1 MVDFIGLMLEIFVKF
16 LKLFLLKYNLLLEGI
31 LNKILKILEVIFVF
45 DKEIWVYEYIIE
57 YLVKKCFI
65 LKYIFF
71 RCVFLSDWFFLI
83 RGDYVFDY

>member
-1 MVDFIGLMLEIFVKF
+1 MLEV
-16 LKLFLLKYNLLLEGI
+16 I

-45 DKEIWVYEYIIE
+45 DKEIWVYEYKIE
-57 YLVKKCFI
+57 YFVKKCFI